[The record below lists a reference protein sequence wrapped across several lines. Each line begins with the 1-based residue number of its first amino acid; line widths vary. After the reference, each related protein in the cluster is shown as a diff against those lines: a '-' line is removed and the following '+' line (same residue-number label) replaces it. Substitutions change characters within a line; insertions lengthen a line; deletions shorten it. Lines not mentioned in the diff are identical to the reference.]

1 MSPMTATETQHL
13 QRPGGRL
20 AYDLQGSGPLIVA
33 VPGMGDIRSTYRL
46 LVPQLVEAGFRVAT
60 LDLRGHGDSDAT
72 FSQHDDVALASD
84 IVALTEHLGGGAIIM
99 GNSMA
104 AGAAVIAAAERPELV
119 TGLVLVG
126 PFVREHPL
134 PFGVATLMRLAL
146 RRPWGPRVWR
156 AFHRRMFPS
165 RVPAD
170 YDAYVETLMSSLT
183 RPGAWTALQ
192 QTVRTSHDPAEAR
205 IDDVR
210 APALVVMGTS
220 DPDFKNPTGEAEW
233 VAERLDARFVLVQ
246 GAGHYPHAEFPEQVL
261 PAVVEFVRGVTG
273 A

>member
-1 MSPMTATETQHL
+1 MSAMTATKTQYL

-20 AYDLQGSGPLIVA
+20 AYDVQGSGQLIVA
-33 VPGMGDIRSTYRL
+33 VPGMGDIRSTYRF
-46 LVPQLVEAGFRVAT
+46 LVPQLVDAGFRVAT
-60 LDLRGHGDSDAT
+60 LDLRGHGDSDTT
-72 FSQHDDVALASD
+72 FTAHDDVALASD
-84 IVALTEHLGGGAIIM
+84 IVALTEHLGAALII

-134 PFGVATLMRLAL
+134 PFGVTTLMRLAL

-165 RVPAD
+165 HLPAD
-170 YDAYVETLMSSLT
+170 YDTYVGQLMASLT

-210 APALVVMGTS
+210 APALVVMGTN
-220 DPDFKNPTGEAEW
+220 DPDFKDPTAEAQW
-233 VAERLDARFVLVQ
+233 VAERLAAPFVLVQ
-246 GAGHYPHAEFPEQVL
+246 DAGHYPHAEFPEQVL
-261 PAVVEFVRGVTG
+261 PAVVEFAHGVAG